1 MQTHWHLVCETPEG
15 NISRFMHSLTTAYT
29 VYYNIRHRRH
39 GHRLCVGTDS
49 AISRQLRKLRE
60 RLAKDRRLERKLR
73 KIERTLEEMR
83 PRQGGDVVKS

>member
-1 MQTHWHLVCETPEG
+1 MLGSWPDD
-15 NISRFMHSLTTAYT
+15 
-29 VYYNIRHRRH
+29 RRLLF
-39 GHRLCVGTDS
+39 RDNND
-49 AISRQLRKLRE
+49 RE